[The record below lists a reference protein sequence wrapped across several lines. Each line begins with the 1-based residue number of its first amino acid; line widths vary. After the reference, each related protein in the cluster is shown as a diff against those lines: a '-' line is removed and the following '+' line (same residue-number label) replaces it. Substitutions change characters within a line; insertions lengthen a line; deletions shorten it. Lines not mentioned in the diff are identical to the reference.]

1 MKFKRNMKINLD
13 LSPEKITVGQYVGF
27 AMNEGDL
34 VNQVQAITKLPRNKV
49 LLLTPSQMNDIKNSF
64 DEALLAIPSKHV
76 PIFLTKFTKYRFV
89 PDINSMTFGEWLD
102 LDANCNDFPKHL
114 NKLLAILFR
123 PCKNE
128 FINRYDVEDYDS
140 TIHLKNADEFND
152 MPLMIANGAMVF
164 FSSIEKELLTAFQEF
179 SDQQMMTEL
188 KKAIAMME
196 EALQQPAS

>member
-1 MKFKRNMKINLD
+1 MKINLD

>member
-1 MKFKRNMKINLD
+1 MKINLD
-13 LSPEKITVGQYVGF
+13 LSPDKITVGQYVGF

-34 VNQVQAITKLPRNKV
+34 INQVQSITKLPRNKV

-102 LDANCNDFPKHL
+102 LDANCNEFPKHL

-128 FINRYDVEDYDS
+128 FINRYEVENYDS
-140 TIHLKNADEFND
+140 TIHLKNAEDFNE

-164 FSSIEKELLTAFQEF
+164 FSNIEKELLIRFQEF
-179 SDQQMMTEL
+179 SDNQMMTEL
-188 KKAIAMME
+188 KKAIVMMQ

>member
-1 MKFKRNMKINLD
+1 MQKINLD

-34 VNQVQAITKLPRNKV
+34 INQVQAITKLPRNQV

-76 PIFLTKFTKYRFV
+76 PKFLTKFTKYRFV

-102 LDANCNDFPKHL
+102 LDANCNEFPKHL

-128 FINRYDVEDYDS
+128 FINRYEIEDYNS
-140 TIHLKNADEFND
+140 TIHLKNAEDFNE

-164 FSSIEKELLTAFQEF
+164 FSNIEKELLIRFQEF
-179 SDQQMMTEL
+179 SDNQMMREL

-196 EALQQPAS
+196 EALQQPAN

>member
-1 MKFKRNMKINLD
+1 MKINLD

-34 VNQVQAITKLPRNKV
+34 VNQVQAITKLPRSKV

-76 PIFLTKFTKYRFV
+76 PKFMTKFTKYRFV

-102 LDANCNDFPKHL
+102 LDANCNEFPKHL

-128 FINRYDVEDYDS
+128 FINRYEIEDYDS
-140 TIHLKNADEFND
+140 TIHLKNAEDFND

-164 FSSIEKELLTAFQEF
+164 FSNIEKELLIRFQEY
-179 SDQQMMTEL
+179 SDNQMMTEL

>member
-1 MKFKRNMKINLD
+1 MQKINLD

-34 VNQVQAITKLPRNKV
+34 VNQVQSITKLQRSKV

-76 PIFLTKFTKYRFV
+76 PKFMTKFTKYRFV

-102 LDANCNDFPKHL
+102 LDANCNEFPKHL

-128 FINRYDVEDYDS
+128 FINRYEVEEYDS
-140 TIHLKNADEFND
+140 TIHLKNAEDFNE

-164 FSSIEKELLTAFQEF
+164 FSNIEKELLIRFQEY

-188 KKAIAMME
+188 KKAIAMMQ
-196 EALQQPAS
+196 EALQQPAN

>member
-1 MKFKRNMKINLD
+1 MQKINLD

-34 VNQVQAITKLPRNKV
+34 INQVQSITKLPRSKV

-76 PIFLTKFTKYRFV
+76 PKFMTKFTKYRFV

-102 LDANCNDFPKHL
+102 LDANCNEFPKHL

-128 FINRYDVEDYDS
+128 FINRYEVEDYDS
-140 TIHLKNADEFND
+140 TIHLKNAEDFNE

-164 FSSIEKELLTAFQEF
+164 FSNIEKELLIRFQEF

-188 KKAIAMME
+188 KKAIAMMQ